1 MLSVSSA
8 IRLRLQHFWLPLLLL
23 LLVVAVACSLASGPM
38 ALSPGQIAGALLNWH
53 ESATVREVVLKIRL
67 PRALLAALV
76 GAALGSA
83 GGAFQ
88 AVLRNPLADPYVL
101 GVSGGA
107 ALGAVA
113 VMALGVHAALAVP
126 LAAFVGA
133 LASLAAVYQVAR
145 AHRSSPHTL
154 ILAGVMI
161 GSLASA
167 LLLFLLWTVPADPMR
182 TAIFW
187 LAGDLGG
194 ADPSWLGP
202 AALWAGVAFLLL
214 WWQAPGLD
222 LFTQGEDAAADL
234 GLNIGRARMTVF
246 AAAGAL
252 TAAAVALA
260 GLVGFVGLVIP
271 HVVRLLWGPGHRR
284 LLPASALLGAAFL
297 VGADALARTLLA
309 PAELPVGVVTAIL
322 GAPCFLYLLR
332 RREGEG

>member
-1 MLSVSSA
+1 MFAVSTSV
-8 IRLRLQHFWLPLLLL
+8 RLRRLWLPLLLL
-23 LLVVAVACSLASGPM
+23 TLVAAVACSLAAGPM
-38 ALSPGQIAGALLNWH
+38 ALSARQIAMALFGRH
-53 ESATVREVVLKIRL
+53 ESATVRAVVLDIRL

-76 GAALGSA
+76 GAGLGSA

-88 AVLRNPLADPYVL
+88 AILRNPLADPYVL

-113 VMALGVHAALAVP
+113 VVALGVHFALAVP
-126 LAAFVGA
+126 IAAFIGA
-133 LASLAAVYQVAR
+133 LVSLAIVYRVAR

-154 ILAGVMI
+154 ILAGVMV

-182 TAIFW
+182 TVVFW
-187 LAGDLGG
+187 LAGDLSG
-194 ADPSWLGP
+194 ANPSWLGS
-202 AALWAGVAFLLL
+202 AALWAGAAFLLL
-214 WWQAPGLD
+214 WGQSSALD
-222 LFTQGEDAAADL
+222 LFTQGEEAAADL
-234 GLNIGRARMTVF
+234 GLHIGRARMTVF
-246 AAAGAL
+246 VAAGAL

-260 GLVGFVGLVIP
+260 GLVGFVGLVVP

-297 VGADALARTLLA
+297 VGADALARTVLA

>member
-1 MLSVSSA
+1 MFAVRIA
-8 IRLRLQHFWLPLLLL
+8 RRRRLWLPLLLL
-23 LLVVAVACSLASGPM
+23 ALASALAASLAAGPL
-38 ALSPGQIAGALLNWH
+38 ALSPRQILGVLLDRP
-53 ESATVREVVLKIRL
+53 EGGTVRAVVLQIRL

-88 AVLRNPLADPYVL
+88 AVLRNPLADPYIL

-107 ALGAVA
+107 GLGAVT
-113 VMALGVHAALAVP
+113 ALTLGLHSPLALPA
-126 LAAFVGA
+126 AAFVGA
-133 LASLAAVYQVAR
+133 MGSLAAVYWVAR

-167 LLLFLLWTVPADPMR
+167 LLLFLLWIAPTDPMR

-187 LAGDLGG
+187 LAGDLSA

-202 AALWAGVAFLLL
+202 AALWSGAAFLLL
-214 WWQAPGLD
+214 WRQAPALD
-222 LFTQGEDAAADL
+222 LFTQGEEAAADL
-234 GLNIGRARMTVF
+234 GLNVGRARLAIL

-252 TAAAVALA
+252 TATAVALS

-271 HVVRLLWGPGHRR
+271 HAVRLLWGPGHRR

-297 VGADALARTLLA
+297 VGADALARTVLA
-309 PAELPVGVVTAIL
+309 PAELPVGVVTALL

-332 RREGEG
+332 RREAEG